1 MDPHS
6 RFSHFNARQTKAGPV
21 ASSSRFME
29 PQIKP
34 SISFEGFTPKKGKKS
49 PSTSKKSSS
58 VAQSSLYVERPI
70 ATNTRIKQDEQYR
83 KDMHL
88 AFVNNALQQKAMVYI
103 FTLPAPSLTA
113 SRASQGNSDAFDEL
127 VDQFNPRKI
136 TPDAPSPAPQLRL
149 WILALSH
156 VVSRLER
163 VHSALVEAIV
173 NMPWTTMDT
182 SFVKSYTNFIGMLVS
197 ARPEYLSLVLGR
209 IAQGLTYP
217 LDSGLPESSSRPL
230 TRRMV
235 YDRIHFLLRHLI
247 SLVPTL
253 PATLQPLLARHFP
266 HKRQNQTA
274 QVTYIRNLLRV
285 TEYCP
290 EIADRILATV
300 IDRAI
305 QIDVEIQV
313 ELEELEEQLESQEQS
328 QIFDLDPFDV
338 VLGQEGDESDSE
350 EEEDDEEDDNL
361 SDLSSDAG
369 GDPDDDSD
377 QEEQGTDFQHIQ
389 SMVNKLDAIL
399 KIIFDH
405 FNQTH
410 SATDPAAP
418 HLPSTPSSRSGSP
431 LLPTS
436 PSRVASPATLEE
448 GKALRRAQF
457 NTLLSIFDRTIL
469 RTFKSRYTQFIV
481 FWYSSLDPEFADLFQ
496 GMLVSKSLLEED
508 QPAVTRAAAASYI
521 ASFVSRAQ
529 FVDREGARRVVSVLC
544 NFLRNR
550 LDVYDAVTKA
560 GIQQTAAGMNIA
572 QHSIFYAVAQAV
584 FLIFC
589 FRWRDLLEDED
600 EVDEFAAVHE
610 PRKKWMPE
618 LDVIQRVVTS
628 ELNPLKVCSSNV
640 VMQFARVAHA
650 TGFVYCYSIMEANRR
665 SEYAPPT
672 PGAGTGAHSGR
683 LPKGL
688 MFEHAMT
695 SELNTF
701 FPFDPYKLPRS
712 GSYIQGVYREWSSVA
727 IDDEEDEEEDGDEDE
742 DEDVAP
748 SQTVGILIN
757 GTRPSSGT
765 EDEADGLGE
774 SFGGMSISPAR
785 PAEMPQVVVS

>member
-6 RFSHFNARQTKAGPV
+6 RFSHFNSRQTKAGPL
-21 ASSSRFME
+21 ASSSRFMD
-29 PQIKP
+29 PAKLP
-34 SISFEGFTPKKGKKS
+34 ISLDGFTSKKGS
-49 PSTSKKSSS
+49 RTQSTSKKPSSA
-58 VAQSSLYVERPI
+58 AQATLYVERPI
-70 ATNTRIKQDEQYR
+70 VTNSRIKQDEQYR

-88 AFVNNALQQKAMVYI
+88 AFVNNALQQKSMGI
-103 FTLPAPSLTA
+103 
-113 SRASQGNSDAFDEL
+113 SDAFDEL

-149 WILALSH
+149 WLLALSH

-163 VHSALVEAIV
+163 VHSSLVEAIV
-173 NMPWTTMDT
+173 TLPWTTMDT
-182 SFVKSYTNFIGMLVS
+182 GFARTYTNFIGMLVS
-197 ARPEYLSLVLGR
+197 ARPEYLSLVLGK
-209 IAQGLTYP
+209 IAQGLTYQ
-217 LDSGLPESSSRPL
+217 SGLQALNAGMPESSSKPL
-230 TRRMV
+230 TRRIV
-235 YDRIHFLLRHLI
+235 YDRIHFLLRHLL

-253 PATLQPLLARHFP
+253 PSTLQPLLARNFP
-266 HKRQNQTA
+266 HKRQDQTA

-285 TEYCP
+285 TDYCP

-313 ELEELEEQLESQEQS
+313 ELEELEEQLESQEQNEM
-328 QIFDLDPFDV
+328 FELDPFDT
-338 VLGQEGDESDSE
+338 VLGQEGDESDSD
-350 EEEDDEEDDNL
+350 EEDGEDDNL

-369 GDPDDDSD
+369 GDPDD
-377 QEEQGTDFQHIQ
+377 ETDWQVDETTNFQHIQ
-389 SMVNKLDAIL
+389 GMVNKLDSIL

-410 SATDPAAP
+410 AINDPVLKL
-418 HLPSTPSSRSGSP
+418 LPSTPSSRSDSSYFP
-431 LLPTS
+431 NEP
-436 PSRVASPATLEE
+436 PRAISPATLEE

-529 FVDREGARRVVSVLC
+529 FVDRDGARRVVAVLC
-544 NFLRNR
+544 DFLRAR
-550 LDVYDAVTKA
+550 LDMFMAAAKA
-560 GIQQTAAGMNIA
+560 GVQGMHMHVA
-572 QHSIFYAVAQAV
+572 QHSVFYAVAQAV

-589 FRWRDLLEDED
+589 FRWRDLLEDVD
-600 EVDEFAAVHE
+600 EVDEFAPAQG
-610 PRKKWMPE
+610 PPKKWMPG
-618 LDVIQRVVTS
+618 LDVVERVVAS
-628 ELNPLKVCSSNV
+628 ELNPLKVCSTNV

-650 TGFVYCYSIMEANRR
+650 TGFIYCYSIMEANRR
-665 SEYAPPT
+665 SEYAPST
-672 PGAGTGAHSGR
+672 PGAANGAASGR

-688 MFEHAMT
+688 RFEHSMT
-695 SELNTF
+695 AELNTF

-727 IDDEEDEEEDGDEDE
+727 IDDDEDEDDDDDEDEEEDEGADNAEHEDM
-742 DEDVAP
+742 AS
-748 SQTVGILIN
+748 SQPVGILVN
-757 GTRPSSGT
+757 GVRAPSETS
-765 EDEADGLGE
+765 DDGLGQ

-785 PAEMPQVVVS
+785 AAHLQQVIVA

>member
-6 RFSHFNARQTKAGPV
+6 RFSHFNARQTKAGPI

-29 PQIKP
+29 SQLKP
-34 SISFEGFTPKKGKKS
+34 SISLDGFTPKKGPKS
-49 PSTSKKSSS
+49 PSTPKKSSS
-58 VAQSSLYVERPI
+58 VPSSLYIDRPI
-70 ATNTRIKQDEQYR
+70 VTNSRIKQDEQYR

-88 AFVNNALQQKAMVYI
+88 AFVNNALQQKAMGI
-103 FTLPAPSLTA
+103 
-113 SRASQGNSDAFDEL
+113 SDAFDEL

-209 IAQGLTYP
+209 IAQGLTYQSGLQA
-217 LDSGLPESSSRPL
+217 LDSGLPESSSKPL
-230 TRRMV
+230 TRRIV

-266 HKRQNQTA
+266 HKRQNQVA

-313 ELEELEEQLESQEQS
+313 ELEELEEHIESQEQS
-328 QIFDLDPFDV
+328 VFELDPFDT
-338 VLGQEGDESDSE
+338 VLGQEGDESDSD
-350 EEEDDEEDDNL
+350 EEDDDEGDNL

-377 QEEQGTDFQHIQ
+377 QEDQPTDYQHIQ
-389 SMVNKLDAIL
+389 NMVNKLDAIL

-410 SATDPAAP
+410 HTTDPVSP
-418 HLPSTPSSRSGSP
+418 HLPSTPSSRSESP
-431 LLPTS
+431 HLPTDS
-436 PSRVASPATLEE
+436 SRVASPASLEE

-550 LDVYDAVTKA
+550 LDVYDAISKA
-560 GIQQTAAGMNIA
+560 GMQQNINVA
-572 QHSIFYAVAQAV
+572 QHSVFYAVAQAV

-589 FRWRDLLEDED
+589 FRWRDLLSDQD
-600 EVDEFAAVHE
+600 EVDEFAPENGPA
-610 PRKKWMPE
+610 KKWMPE

-650 TGFVYCYSIMEANRR
+650 TGFVYCYSILEANRR
-665 SEYAPPT
+665 SEYAPAT
-672 PGAGTGAHSGR
+672 PGAGSGAHSGR

-688 MFEHAMT
+688 MFETAMT

-727 IDDEEDEEEDGDEDE
+727 IDDDEDEEDEDE
-742 DEDVAP
+742 DEDEEGGEEDAEEEEDAAS
-748 SQTVGILIN
+748 SQPVGILIN
-757 GTRPSSGT
+757 GARPSAD
-765 EDEADGLGE
+765 DEAEGLGE
-774 SFGGMSISPAR
+774 SFGGMSISPAQ
-785 PAEMPQVVVS
+785 PVQVPPVMVL

>member
-6 RFSHFNARQTKAGPV
+6 RFSHFNARQTKAGPH
-21 ASSSRFME
+21 ASSTRFMDSTR
-29 PQIKP
+29 PT
-34 SISFEGFTPKKGKKS
+34 ISLEGYTSRKGSKTPTTPKKQ
-49 PSTSKKSSS
+49 ST
-58 VAQSSLYVERPI
+58 LYIERPI
-70 ATNTRIKQDEQYR
+70 ATNSRIKQDEQYR

-88 AFVNNALQQKAMVYI
+88 VFVNNALQQKSMGI
-103 FTLPAPSLTA
+103 
-113 SRASQGNSDAFDEL
+113 SDAFDEL

-136 TPDAPSPAPQLRL
+136 IPNAPFPAPQLRL
-149 WILALSH
+149 WLLALSH

-163 VHSALVEAIV
+163 VHSSLVEAIV
-173 NMPWTTMDT
+173 GLPWTTMDT
-182 SFVKSYTNFIGMLVS
+182 SFVRTYTNFVGMLVS
-197 ARPEYLSLVLGR
+197 ARPEYLSLVLSR
-209 IAQGLTYP
+209 IAQGLTFQ
-217 LDSGLPESSSRPL
+217 SGLQALDAGMPESSSRPL
-230 TRRMV
+230 TRRIV

-247 SLVPTL
+247 SIVPTL
-253 PATLQPLLARHFP
+253 PSTLQPLLAHNFP
-266 HKRQNQTA
+266 HKRQNQTS

-313 ELEELEEQLESQEQS
+313 ELEELEEQLETQEQNEM
-328 QIFDLDPFDV
+328 FELDPFDT
-338 VLGQEGDESDSE
+338 VLGQEGEGSDSDG
-350 EEEDDEEDDNL
+350 EDDGEDDNL

-369 GDPDDDSD
+369 GDPDGDSD
-377 QEEQGTDFQHIQ
+377 QADEATNFQHIQ

-410 SATDPAAP
+410 AITDPVNKP
-418 HLPSTPSSRSGSP
+418 LPSMPSSRLQSP
-431 LLPTS
+431 YFPCEPQPHS
-436 PSRVASPATLEE
+436 PKTPEE

-469 RTFKSRYTQFIV
+469 RTFKSRYTQFVV

-529 FVDREGARRVVSVLC
+529 FVDRESARRVVAVLC

-550 LDVYDAVTKA
+550 LDVFDAAAKAGRAVTHV
-560 GIQQTAAGMNIA
+560 A
-572 QHSIFYAVAQAV
+572 QYSVFYAVAQAV

-589 FRWRDLLEDED
+589 FRWRDLLEDQD
-600 EVDEFAAVHE
+600 EVDEFAPAQG
-610 PRKKWMPE
+610 PAKKWMPE
-618 LDVIQRVVTS
+618 LDVVQRVVTS
-628 ELNPLKVCSSNV
+628 DLNPLKVCSTNV
-640 VMQFARVAHA
+640 VMQFARVAHT
-650 TGFVYCYSIMEANRR
+650 TGFVYCYSIMAANRR
-665 SEYAPPT
+665 SEYAPST
-672 PGAGTGAHSGR
+672 AGTPNGVRGGHP
-683 LPKGL
+683 LKGL
-688 MFEHAMT
+688 MFQHAMT

-727 IDDEEDEEEDGDEDE
+727 IDDDDEEDSDEEDVGDDEKSEEED
-742 DEDVAP
+742 VMS
-748 SQTVGILIN
+748 SQPVGILVN
-757 GTRPSSGT
+757 GARASPGT
-765 EDEADGLGE
+765 EDEANGLGA

-785 PAEMPQVVVS
+785 PTYLPHVLLA

>member
-1 MDPHS
+1 MDHHHS
-6 RFSHFNARQTKAGPV
+6 RFSHFNARQTKAGPL
-21 ASSSRFME
+21 ASSSRFMDST
-29 PQIKP
+29 KP
-34 SISFEGFTPKKGKKS
+34 TISLEGFTPKKGPKTPTTPKKQ
-49 PSTSKKSSS
+49 ST
-58 VAQSSLYVERPI
+58 LYIERPI
-70 ATNTRIKQDEQYR
+70 VTNSRIKQDEQYR

-88 AFVNNALQQKAMVYI
+88 VFVNNALQQKSMGI
-103 FTLPAPSLTA
+103 
-113 SRASQGNSDAFDEL
+113 SDAYDEL

-136 TPDAPSPAPQLRL
+136 TPSAPSPAPQLRL
-149 WILALSH
+149 WLLALSH

-163 VHSALVEAIV
+163 AHSSLVEAIV
-173 NMPWTTMDT
+173 GLPWTTMDT
-182 SFVKSYTNFIGMLVS
+182 SFVKTYTNFVGMLVS

-209 IAQGLTYP
+209 IAQGLTYQ
-217 LDSGLPESSSRPL
+217 SGLQALDAGMPESSCRPL
-230 TRRMV
+230 TRRIV

-247 SLVPTL
+247 SIVPTL
-253 PATLQPLLARHFP
+253 PSTLQPLLARNFP
-266 HKRQNQTA
+266 HKRQNRTA

-313 ELEELEEQLESQEQS
+313 ELEELEEQLETQEQNEM
-328 QIFDLDPFDV
+328 FELDPFDT
-338 VLGQEGDESDSE
+338 VLGQEGDGSDSE
-350 EEEDDEEDDNL
+350 GEDDGEDENL

-369 GDPDDDSD
+369 GDPDGDSD
-377 QEEQGTDFQHIQ
+377 QADEATDFQHIQ

-410 SATDPAAP
+410 AINDPVSKP
-418 HLPSTPSSRSGSP
+418 LPSTPSSRSESP
-431 LLPTS
+431 YFPSEPPPPLS
-436 PSRVASPATLEE
+436 PETLEE

-469 RTFKSRYTQFIV
+469 RTFKSRYTQFVV

-529 FVDREGARRVVSVLC
+529 FVDREGARRVVAVLC

-550 LDVYDAVTKA
+550 LDVFDAMTKA
-560 GIQQTAAGMNIA
+560 GSGSTHVA
-572 QHSIFYAVAQAV
+572 QYSVFYAVAQAV

-589 FRWRDLLEDED
+589 FRWRDLLEDQD
-600 EVDEFAAVHE
+600 EVDEFAPAQG
-610 PRKKWMPE
+610 PTKKWMPE
-618 LDVIQRVVTS
+618 LDVVQRVVTS
-628 ELNPLKVCSSNV
+628 DLNPLKVCSTNV

-665 SEYAPPT
+665 SEYAPST
-672 PGAGTGAHSGR
+672 PGAANGARGGHPLRGF
-683 LPKGL
+683 
-688 MFEHAMT
+688 MFQHAMT

-727 IDDEEDEEEDGDEDE
+727 IDDDDDDEEDDDSDKEDDGDEEKGEEED
-742 DEDVAP
+742 VMS
-748 SQTVGILIN
+748 SQPVGILVN
-757 GTRPSSGT
+757 GARAPSET
-765 EDEADGLGE
+765 EDDANGLGE

-785 PAEMPQVVVS
+785 PAHMPQVLVA

>member
-6 RFSHFNARQTKAGPV
+6 RFSHFNARQTKAGPI

-29 PQIKP
+29 SQLKS
-34 SISFEGFTPKKGKKS
+34 SISLDGFASKRGPTS
-49 PSTSKKSSS
+49 PSTPKKSSS
-58 VAQSSLYVERPI
+58 VPSSLYIDRPI
-70 ATNTRIKQDEQYR
+70 VTNSRIKQDEQYR

-88 AFVNNALQQKAMVYI
+88 AFVNNALQQKAMGI
-103 FTLPAPSLTA
+103 
-113 SRASQGNSDAFDEL
+113 SDAFDEL

-182 SFVKSYTNFIGMLVS
+182 SFVKSYTNFIGMLLS

-209 IAQGLTYP
+209 IAQGLTYQSGLQA
-217 LDSGLPESSSRPL
+217 LDSGLPESSSKPL
-230 TRRMV
+230 TRRIV

-266 HKRQNQTA
+266 HKRQNQVA

-313 ELEELEEQLESQEQS
+313 ELEELEEHIESQEQNV
-328 QIFDLDPFDV
+328 FELDPFDT
-338 VLGQEGDESDSE
+338 VLGQEGDESDSDG
-350 EEEDDEEDDNL
+350 EDEDEDVDNL

-377 QEEQGTDFQHIQ
+377 QEDQPTDYQHIQ
-389 SMVNKLDAIL
+389 NMVNKLDAIL

-410 SATDPAAP
+410 HNSDPASP
-418 HLPSTPSSRSGSP
+418 HLPSTPSSRSESP
-431 LLPTS
+431 QLSTDPA
-436 PSRVASPATLEE
+436 RVASPTTLEE

-550 LDVYDAVTKA
+550 LDVYDAISKA
-560 GIQQTAAGMNIA
+560 GMQQSINIA
-572 QHSIFYAVAQAV
+572 QHSVFYAVAQAV

-589 FRWRDLLEDED
+589 FRWRDLLEDQD
-600 EVDEFAAVHE
+600 EVDEFAPENA
-610 PRKKWMPE
+610 PAKKWMPE
-618 LDVIQRVVTS
+618 LDIVQRVVTS

-650 TGFVYCYSIMEANRR
+650 TGFVYCYSILEANRR
-665 SEYAPPT
+665 SEYAPAT
-672 PGAGTGAHSGR
+672 PGGGSGAHNGR

-688 MFEHAMT
+688 MFETAMT

-727 IDDEEDEEEDGDEDE
+727 IDEEEEDEEDEEDEEGEHGEDGEDVVADED
-742 DEDVAP
+742 AAS
-748 SQTVGILIN
+748 SQPVGILIN
-757 GTRPSSGT
+757 GARPLT
-765 EDEADGLGE
+765 ADEADGLGE
-774 SFGGMSISPAR
+774 SFGGMSISPAQ
-785 PAEMPQVVVS
+785 PAQVPPLTVL

>member
-6 RFSHFNARQTKAGPV
+6 RFSHFNSRQTKAGPL
-21 ASSSRFME
+21 ASGARFMDSQ
-29 PQIKP
+29 PKL
-34 SISFEGFTPKKGKKS
+34 SISLDGFAPNKGSKTPSTPKKT
-49 PSTSKKSSS
+49 PTLARST
-58 VAQSSLYVERPI
+58 LYLERPI
-70 ATNTRIKQDEQYR
+70 ATNSRVKQDEQYR

-88 AFVNNALQQKAMVYI
+88 AFVNNALQQKAMGI
-103 FTLPAPSLTA
+103 
-113 SRASQGNSDAFDEL
+113 SDAFDEL

-136 TPDAPSPAPQLRL
+136 TPDAPSPSPQLRL

-209 IAQGLTYP
+209 IAQGLTYQSGLQA
-217 LDSGLPESSSRPL
+217 LDAGLPESSSRPL
-230 TRRMV
+230 TRRIV
-235 YDRIHFLLRHLI
+235 YERIHFLLRHLI

-253 PATLQPLLARHFP
+253 PATLQPLLARNFP
-266 HKRQNQTA
+266 HKRQNQVA

-285 TEYCP
+285 TDYCP

-328 QIFDLDPFDV
+328 EMFELDPFDT
-338 VLGQEGDESDSE
+338 VLGQEGDESDSD
-350 EEEDDEEDDNL
+350 EEDDDEDDNL

-377 QEEQGTDFQHIQ
+377 QADETTDYQHIQ
-389 SMVNKLDAIL
+389 NMVNKLDAIL

-405 FNQTH
+405 FNQVH
-410 SATDPAAP
+410 RSTDPIVTP
-418 HLPSTPSSRSGSP
+418 GVPSTPSSRSDSP
-431 LLPTS
+431 FFPASEPPRAVSPT
-436 PSRVASPATLEE
+436 TLEE

-457 NTLLSIFDRTIL
+457 HTLLSIFDRTIL

-496 GMLVSKSLLEED
+496 GMLVSRSLLEED

-529 FVDREGARRVVSVLC
+529 FVDRAGARRVVTVLC
-544 NFLRNR
+544 DFLRAR
-550 LDVYDAVTKA
+550 LDVLDAGVPLSA
-560 GIQQTAAGMNIA
+560 GA
-572 QHSIFYAVAQAV
+572 HSVFYAVAQAV

-589 FRWRDLLEDED
+589 FRWRDLLEDGPEHED
-600 EVDEFAAVHE
+600 VDEFAPASA
-610 PRKKWMPE
+610 PPKKWMPA
-618 LDVIQRVVTS
+618 LDVVQRVVTS

-650 TGFVYCYSIMEANRR
+650 TGFVYCYSILDANRR
-665 SEYAPPT
+665 SEYAPSLPPT
-672 PGAGTGAHSGR
+672 PGAAGAAGARHAKALR
-683 LPKGL
+683 L
-688 MFEHAMT
+688 EHAVT

-727 IDDEEDEEEDGDEDE
+727 IDDDEDDEEDDEEEDGEDGE
-742 DEDVAP
+742 GGAGADADAEGAP
-748 SQTVGILIN
+748 VGILVN
-757 GTRPSSGT
+757 GARPASGT

-785 PAEMPQVVVS
+785 PAQFAPVLVL